1 MTPSDYY
8 TSSAWEA
15 AHQGYNTKAGAAAAQ
30 QLQPHPY
37 NWYVWQMHDGRWH
50 LSLMTSRVP

>member
-15 AHQGYNTKAGAAAAQ
+15 AHQGYNTKAGAEAANSCSRT
-30 QLQPHPY
+30 PITGTC
-37 NWYVWQMHDGRWH
+37 GRC
-50 LSLMTSRVP
+50 MTVAGTSR